1 MAHQKKKVVITSPMV
16 MLAKSQLFED
26 FKQKFHVVEIT
37 KESDLITESK
47 DAHAIL
53 IKRDKGVSNEVV
65 NAGPNIAIMS
75 RCGVGYD
82 NVDVAHCISKKIW
95 VTHTPGIIS
104 CAAADLALFHL
115 LSVSRKFTD
124 AQKLV
129 RAGKWEEGNAILG
142 HDPEGKVLGILG
154 MGAIGKKLAL
164 RAVALDMK
172 IIYYDMRKLSP
183 EEEKQ
188 HGNAKYVTKDE
199 LVAESDFISLHVFL
213 SPETHHLLDYKDF
226 ERMKQGVYIINTSR
240 GPTINEQALV
250 DALKSGKVGGAGLDV
265 FEKEPTIHPDLY
277 TLPNVTLTP
286 HVGSATV
293 ETRMSMEELALKNV
307 ESVLDGKGPLTPVPE
322 CKVLFNS

>member
-1 MAHQKKKVVITSPMV
+1 M
-16 MLAKSQLFED
+16 F
-26 FKQKFHVVEIT
+26 
-37 KESDLITESK
+37 
-47 DAHAIL
+47 
-53 IKRDKGVSNEVV
+53 
-65 NAGPNIAIMS
+65 
-75 RCGVGYD
+75 
-82 NVDVAHCISKKIW
+82 
-95 VTHTPGIIS
+95 
-104 CAAADLALFHL
+104 
-115 LSVSRKFTD
+115 
-124 AQKLV
+124 
-129 RAGKWEEGNAILG
+129 
-142 HDPEGKVLGILG
+142 
-154 MGAIGKKLAL
+154 
-164 RAVALDMK
+164 
-172 IIYYDMRKLSP
+172 
-183 EEEKQ
+183 
-188 HGNAKYVTKDE
+188 
-199 LVAESDFISLHVFL
+199 FL